1 MRLQYGIVVGL
12 CVALVLGGLF
22 FLFYAPQPTKS
33 SPQSM
38 GQSKFEGLADYVPVT
53 ARVPPPQY
61 RHYWSDDFAFSL
73 FYPEDMVIDEHPERN
88 GGMTAVFYNKDTDEG
103 FQVYVAPYFADTIT
117 EEQFKRD
124 VPSGVRKNEK
134 RGTIHRTE
142 SVEFESED
150 EVLGPT
156 FEVWVI
162 KYGYLY
168 EITAP
173 LDQRGLVE
181 QVVKDW
187 RFY

>member
-1 MRLQYGIVVGL
+1 MKLHYGIFVGL
-12 CVALVLGGLF
+12 CVALVLGLF
-22 FLFYAPQPTKS
+22 LLVFFVEQPTTPE
-33 SPQSM
+33 PQSVWQ
-38 GQSKFEGLADYVPVT
+38 GRYEGLEDYVPIT
-53 ARVPPPQY
+53 ARIPPPQY
-61 RHYWSDDFAFSL
+61 LHYWNDDFAFSL
-73 FYPEDMVIDEHPERN
+73 FYPEGMLINEYPERN
-88 GGMTAVFYNKDTDEG
+88 GGMTAVFYNKESDEG
-103 FQVYVAPYFADTIT
+103 FQVYAVAYFEDTIT

-124 VPSGVRKNEK
+124 VPSGVRKNES

-150 EVLGPT
+150 VALGPT

-173 LDQRGLVE
+173 IDQRGLVE
-181 QVVKDW
+181 QIIKDW